1 MLFDQNRIHFNV
13 FKMARA
19 ALVSAFRS
27 VPEIRRLF
35 FFVITIGVKDHR
47 LLGAGYGLNKRS

>member
-19 ALVSAFRS
+19 ALVSAFRII
-27 VPEIRRLF
+27 PEIRRL
-35 FFVITIGVKDHR
+35 FFVITIGVKDYR